1 MAHTFNFRN
10 NSDLFAKIA
19 GVFEDQVITP
29 NSEIE
34 DKTIQWEETSSSG
47 NKQIQLF
54 PTEDCN
60 TAPSVNATLRWDAD
74 GIYITKGTSPAD
86 IELQIDMHTVS
97 WEIHPV
103 ITETTEET
111 ILSGDELPAE
121 PVVNIS
127 FNKI

>member
-34 DKTIQWEETSSSG
+34 DKTIQWEETSTSG

-60 TAPSVNATLRWDAD
+60 TAPSINATLRWDVD

-103 ITETTEET
+103 ITETSEET

>member
-10 NSDLFAKIA
+10 NSGLFAKIA
-19 GVFEDQVITP
+19 GVFEDQVITS

-34 DKTIQWEETSSSG
+34 DKTIQWEETSTSG

-60 TAPSVNATLRWDAD
+60 TSPSINATLRWDAD

-103 ITETTEET
+103 ITETSEET

>member
-60 TAPSVNATLRWDAD
+60 TAPSVNATLRWDAN
-74 GIYITKGTSPAD
+74 GIYITKGTTPAD
-86 IELQIDMHTVS
+86 IELQIDMLTVS

-103 ITETTEET
+103 ITESTEET

>member
-60 TAPSVNATLRWDAD
+60 TAPSVNATLRWDAN
-74 GIYITKGTSPAD
+74 GIYITKGTTPAD
-86 IELQIDMHTVS
+86 IELQIDMITVS

-103 ITETTEET
+103 ITESTEET

>member
-19 GVFEDQVITP
+19 GVFEDQVITS

-34 DKTIQWEETSSSG
+34 DKTIQWEETSTSG

-60 TAPSVNATLRWDAD
+60 TAPSINATLRWDTN

-103 ITETTEET
+103 ITETVEET
-111 ILSGDELPAE
+111 ILSGDELPSE